1 MNAHQV
7 IKLTVDVSDNC
18 HITIDSYDVLLVR
31 QKLMSLLQEC
41 DKASLGK
48 FSASFEPVQ
57 NDFCVAYAV
66 VKGAAN

>member
-1 MNAHQV
+1 MDAHQV
-7 IKLTVDVSDNC
+7 IELTVNVSDNC
-18 HITIDSYDVLLVR
+18 HVSIDPYNVLLIR

-48 FSASFEPVQ
+48 FSTRFEPVQ
-57 NDFCVAYAV
+57 NEFCVAYAV

>member
-7 IKLTVDVSDNC
+7 IKLTVDVSDDS
-18 HITIDSYDVLLVR
+18 HVSIDSYNVLLIR

-48 FSASFEPVQ
+48 FSASSEPVQ

-66 VKGAAN
+66 VEGAAN